1 MKNAGKV
8 LVYSMIC
15 LSVFLSGCST
25 LSDWFGWGEDE
36 TTPQELPGGTLPPPG
51 DISGG
56 LPGSWGTPGGGLPAR
71 QGEWTPVPGVTLPTV
86 YFAYD
91 SSEIGTSEQA
101 KLEYVANYLIQNQQ
115 FKLIIEGH
123 CDERG
128 SIEYNRALGERRAI
142 AIRDYLVKLGIQDSR
157 MQTISYGE
165 EKPAVMGSDESAW
178 AKNRRGELI
187 LAK

>member
-1 MKNAGKV
+1 MKDLKRIAAAV
-8 LVYSMIC
+8 IVSSSI
-15 LSVFLSGCST
+15 FITGCST
-25 LSDWFGWGEDE
+25 LSDWFGWGDE
-36 TTPQELPGGTLPPPG
+36 ETPTELQGGTLPPPG
-51 DISGG
+51 ELGG
-56 LPGSWGTPGGGLPAR
+56 PGQWGAPGGGLPAR
-71 QGEWTPVPGVTLPTV
+71 PGEWTPVPGVTLPTI

-91 SSEIGTSEQA
+91 SSEIGVSEQA
-101 KLEYVANYLIQNQQ
+101 KLEYVANYLLQNQQ

-142 AIRDYLVKLGIQDSR
+142 AIRERLVKLGITDDR